1 MTSHPTGAPSRAV
14 RTLFPL
20 AAVFTFLSVLMG
32 AVVCATESGFDCPSW
47 PGCYPD
53 RITPI
58 GDINPWI
65 EFTHRAVAVLT
76 GPILLAAAV
85 LGQRSPAVPRWVKRT
100 QWLALAG
107 AAAAAVFGM
116 LIVLRGIPLWLGV
129 VDMAAALTALV
140 ATGVAARALAARTWR
155 RGTLT
160 VPAWGAV
167 GTLLA
172 FHLSGIVVAG
182 PASLTRCL
190 SWPVWTLVELDGA
203 SGPQFARLLL
213 AGVAA
218 FLLAVTGSRALRQ
231 PGLRGWGIAVLVLL
245 AAVLALGFLI
255 GESGLPPED
264 RYAGAGLAVAA
275 AYAALAV
282 GLLRAA
288 VELAIRDSLVS

>member
-1 MTSHPTGAPSRAV
+1 MTPLAPSPTV
-14 RTLFPL
+14 RTVFRL
-20 AAVFTFLSVLMG
+20 AALFTFLSVLMG

-76 GPILLAAAV
+76 GPILLTAAI
-85 LGQRSPAVPRWVKRT
+85 LGQRSPAVPRWVKRA

-116 LIVLRGIPLWLGV
+116 LIVLRGIPVWLGV
-129 VDMAAALTALV
+129 VDMAAALTAMI
-140 ATGVAARALAARTWR
+140 ATGIAAVAVEARTWR
-155 RGTLT
+155 RGVLS
-160 VPAWGAV
+160 VPAWTAV
-167 GTLLA
+167 ATLLV

-203 SGPQFARLLL
+203 AGPQFVRLIL

-218 FLLAVTGSRALRQ
+218 FLLAFTGTRALRQ
-231 PGLRGWGIAVLVLL
+231 PRLRGWGIAVLVLL
-245 AAVLALGFLI
+245 AMVLTVGLVI
-255 GESGLPPED
+255 GEAGLPAED
-264 RYAGAGLAVAA
+264 RYEGAGLAAA
-275 AYAALAV
+275 ALYAALSV
-282 GLLRAA
+282 TLLRTA
-288 VELAIRDSLVS
+288 VELAVRGSLTR